1 LNDLKAD
8 LKDLKPLDYHGG
20 SDGDMDETIELFE
33 KEGGILLS
41 INMFNEGVDI
51 PSIDH
56 ALIIAS
62 SQNKRQFI
70 QRRGRVLRFNKER
83 SKGVAEI
90 WDLIIVDEEGKA
102 FVDSELARAIEF
114 GRMAINH
121 SIVDDLGKLS
131 VD

>member
-1 LNDLKAD
+1 
-8 LKDLKPLDYHGG
+8 LDYHGG

-121 SIVDDLGKLS
+121 SIVGDLNKLS
-131 VD
+131 AD